1 MCYTGVAASTARC
14 ELCFATS
21 HTERE
26 CAQCGDPNP
35 GMKNRLKAIE
45 TAILAMSSKPP
56 AAPKAANVAP
66 CSQAHSGGLP
76 KMEQRPLFLP
86 TVPSHPRMQ
95 WLWGT
100 SPSRS
105 VSCLPTGSGS
115 TPLELQSRWANIS
128 RLQQDHPSTKQQA
141 DTDGSRTSSIGVHQL
156 LFCAVARLLMVVFL
170 CTAVTGL
177 C

>member
-1 MCYTGVAASTARC
+1 MIRCSLPPQGCPERDTHWSTINPTLYTVCYTGVAASTARC

-26 CAQCGDPNP
+26 CAQRGDPNP

-56 AAPKAANVAP
+56 AASKAANVAP

-76 KMEQRPLFLP
+76 KMEQRPLFIP
-86 TVPSHPRMQ
+86 TVPSHPHVQ

-105 VSCLPTGSGS
+105 MSCLPTGSGS
-115 TPLELQSRWANIS
+115 TPWSSSPDGQTFLSCNKTILVRSSR
-128 RLQQDHPSTKQQA
+128 
-141 DTDGSRTSSIGVHQL
+141 RT
-156 LFCAVARLLMVVFL
+156 RMD
-170 CTAVTGL
+170 
-177 C
+177 